1 VIVLVGF
8 MGAGKTTVGQLLADR
23 LGVPFLDT
31 DQVIEQRA
39 ECAVPEI
46 FRTQGEPAFREME
59 RSVIA
64 DLLTGPDA
72 VLSVGGG
79 AAEHPRTQLLLREA
93 SVVYLRVGYDEALAR
108 VGGDEG
114 RPMLARPGLPEL
126 YARRLAV
133 YESVASVKVDTNGR
147 TPADV
152 AAEVA
157 QRVPHLAV

>member
-39 ECAVPEI
+39 GCAVPEI

-64 DLLTGPDA
+64 DLLAGPDA

-79 AAEHPRTQLLLREA
+79 AAEHPATREVLRTA
-93 SVVYLRVGYDEALAR
+93 PVAYLRVGYDEALAR

-114 RPMLARPGLPEL
+114 RPMLARPGLPDL

-133 YESVASVKVDTNGR
+133 YESVASLTIDTDGR
-147 TPADV
+147 TPSEV
-152 AAEVA
+152 AAEIA
-157 QRVPHLAV
+157 QKVPYLAV